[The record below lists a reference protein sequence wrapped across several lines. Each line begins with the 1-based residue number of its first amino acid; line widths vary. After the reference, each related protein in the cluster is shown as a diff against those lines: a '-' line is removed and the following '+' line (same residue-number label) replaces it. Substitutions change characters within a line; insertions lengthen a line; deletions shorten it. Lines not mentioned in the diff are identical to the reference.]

1 VLRAIALGLQLE
13 ERFFDDQVDEK
24 FVNMHAS

>member
-13 ERFFDDQVDEK
+13 ERFFDDKVDEK